1 MQKVKTPGNE
11 NLDEAPLPMFN
22 KPLNDKKIVNEDK
35 KKKLLQ
41 NYILTDLLFLNEKMN
56 STKKETII
64 IYPKKKVKINDL
76 KYYDFY
82 NNDLIKLKKIFF
94 SKLDDIIN

>member
-1 MQKVKTPGNE
+1 
-11 NLDEAPLPMFN
+11 
-22 KPLNDKKIVNEDK
+22 
-35 KKKLLQ
+35 
-41 NYILTDLLFLNEKMN
+41 MN